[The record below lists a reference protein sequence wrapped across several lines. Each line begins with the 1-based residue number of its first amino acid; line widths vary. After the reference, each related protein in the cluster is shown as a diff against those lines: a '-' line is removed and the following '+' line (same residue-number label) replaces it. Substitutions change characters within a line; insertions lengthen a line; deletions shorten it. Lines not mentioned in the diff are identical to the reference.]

1 MRAPE
6 LEVAGRDRTATASVP
21 PMAEWYDQ
29 LLELQLR
36 KNLEIWAE
44 LEKHG
49 IAEDSELRLGFVYIA
64 PGEEEAQSLSG
75 FLRRE
80 TDYDVEPRPRDGDD
94 EEWVVIGT
102 TQQTRISRQQLDDWV
117 EWMIA
122 AGAVEGPCAF
132 DGWAAQLVSE

>member
-1 MRAPE
+1 
-6 LEVAGRDRTATASVP
+6 
-21 PMAEWYDQ
+21 MAEWYDQ

-36 KNLEIWAE
+36 KNLQIWAE

-64 PGEEEAQSLSG
+64 PGEEEAQSLAA

-80 TDYDVEPRPRDGDD
+80 TDYDLDARPREGGD
-94 EEWVVIGT
+94 EEWAVIGT
-102 TQQTRISRQQLDDWV
+102 TQQTSVSREQLDDWV

-122 AGAVEGPCAF
+122 AGAAEGPCAF